1 MSAPTLQADVVIVG
15 AGIAGASLAWRLAA
29 HPRRPSV
36 LLLEREAQPGYHS
49 SGRSAAMFMASYGP
63 PGVRALTRASEA
75 FYRDPPPELAMG
87 RVMTPRGVI
96 YLATPEQLDALAR
109 LRSELSCS
117 CPGLRQLAA
126 AEILAALPCL
136 RPERVAAGLLDPDA
150 QDLDVNALLQGFL
163 RGLRAAG
170 GTLRCDAELV
180 AAEPEPG
187 RGWRL
192 TLADGTPMRAGSL
205 VNAAGAWADAVAA
218 LCGAPPV
225 GLQPKR
231 RSAFTFDAPAGVDV
245 SAWPLVVDVDERWYL
260 KPDAGRLLGSP
271 ANADDCAPQDV
282 RPEELDIALGI
293 DAIQTA
299 TTLQIR
305 RPTATWAGL
314 RSFAPDGELLIGW
327 DRACPD
333 LFWCAG
339 QGGYGIQSAA
349 GASALAAA
357 LWLGESLPTSLAA
370 EGVDPA
376 AFDPRRRA

>member
-29 HPRRPSV
+29 HPSRPQV
-36 LLLEREAQPGYHS
+36 LLLEREDQPGYHS
-49 SGRSAAMFMASYGP
+49 TGRSAAMFMASYGP

-75 FYRDPPPELAMG
+75 FYRDPPAELAMG
-87 RVMTPRGVI
+87 LLLTPRGVI
-96 YLATPEQLDALAR
+96 YLADPEQLEALGQ
-109 LRSELSCS
+109 LGNELAGS
-117 CPGLRQLAA
+117 CPGLRRLDAAELLAA
-126 AEILAALPCL
+126 VPCL
-136 RPERVAAGLLDPDA
+136 RPERVAAGLLDPDS
-150 QDLDVNALLQGFL
+150 QDLDVHALLQGFL

-170 GTLRCDAELV
+170 GTLRCNAELV
-180 AAEPEPG
+180 AARREPG
-187 RGWRL
+187 HRWRL
-192 TLADGTPMRAGSL
+192 TLADGTVIDAGSIA
-205 VNAAGAWADAVAA
+205 NAAGAWADVVAA
-218 LCGAPPV
+218 LCGAAPV

-231 RSAFTFDAPAGVDV
+231 RSAFIFDGPAGVDV
-245 SAWPLVVDVDERWYL
+245 GHWPLVVDVAERWYL

-299 TTLQIR
+299 TTLTIR
-305 RPTATWAGL
+305 RPSATWAGL
-314 RSFAPDGELLIGW
+314 RSFSRDGELLIGW
-327 DRACPD
+327 DRDCPG

-357 LWLGESLPTSLAA
+357 LWLGEPLPAPLVA

-376 AFDPRRRA
+376 VFDPRRGA